1 MRLLNERT
9 MFKILVD
16 GKGAMFSVTT
26 KRRAYFFFLSG
37 EFVGAK
43 VAPTTDP
50 SPGIVEVCGYDIP
63 AILRNWDRLYRIKLS
78 TLQDGGTGQTKRTE

>member
-16 GKGAMFSVTT
+16 EDGAMLSVTT
-26 KRRAYFFFLSG
+26 KKRAYFFFLSG

-50 SPGIVEVCGYDIP
+50 YPGIVEACGYNIP
-63 AILRNWDRLYRIKLS
+63 KILRNWDRLYRIKLPS
-78 TLQDGGTGQTKRTE
+78 

>member
-16 GKGAMFSVTT
+16 GEGAMLSVTT
-26 KRRAYFFFLSG
+26 KKRAYFLFLSG
-37 EFVGAK
+37 VFVGCK

-50 SPGIVEVCGYDIP
+50 YPGIVEMCSYDIKS
-63 AILRNWDRLYRIKLS
+63 IVKNWHDLYRVKGS
-78 TLQDGGTGQTKRTE
+78 A

>member
-26 KRRAYFFFLSG
+26 KKRAYFFFLSG

-50 SPGIVEVCGYDIP
+50 YPGIVEVCGYDIP
-63 AILRNWDRLYRIKLS
+63 KILHNWERLYRVKV
-78 TLQDGGTGQTKRTE
+78 GG

>member
-16 GKGAMFSVTT
+16 KDGAMFSITT
-26 KRRAYFFFLSG
+26 KKRAYFFFLSG

-50 SPGIVEVCGYDIP
+50 YPGIVEVCGYNIP
-63 AILRNWDRLYRIKLS
+63 KILRTWDVLYRIKLTDS
-78 TLQDGGTGQTKRTE
+78 